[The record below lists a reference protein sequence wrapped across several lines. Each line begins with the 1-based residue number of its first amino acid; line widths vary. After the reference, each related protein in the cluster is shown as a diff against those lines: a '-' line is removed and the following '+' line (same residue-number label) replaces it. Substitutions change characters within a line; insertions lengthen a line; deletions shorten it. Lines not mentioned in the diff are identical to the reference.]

1 MIAAVLF
8 DLDGTLIQT
17 EELKARS
24 YSEAARE
31 LDPKADGEGVVAAF
45 SHLAGQSRETVAR
58 TLVERFHLPGSWED
72 LVRLRLERYDA
83 MLADPD
89 LLRRQALPDAIALLD
104 RVRREFYRTALTT
117 MSDPLHA
124 GRILAA
130 LDLTDAFE
138 VVITPADVT
147 HGKPAPDMYLTVTAR
162 LGLPPAECI
171 AIEDSVAGITAA
183 KAAGVPCIAVPTWLT
198 RDAVCRGGLV
208 GPEWIVE
215 DPDRLASVFE
225 ARVAAAR

>member
-1 MIAAVLF
+1 VIAAVLF

-31 LDPKADGEGVVAAF
+31 LDPAVDGEGVVAAF
-45 SHLAGQSRETVAR
+45 SHLAGQSREMVAR
-58 TLVERFHLPGSWED
+58 TLVGQFHLPGSWEE

-89 LLRRQALPDAIALLD
+89 LLRRQALPAAIALLQ

-124 GRILAA
+124 GKILAA
-130 LDLTDAFE
+130 LGLTDAFE
-138 VVITPADVT
+138 VVITPADVA
-147 HGKPAPDMYLTVTAR
+147 HGKPAPDMYLRVTAR

-198 RDAVCRGGLV
+198 RDAVRQGGLV
-208 GPEWIVE
+208 GPDWIVE